1 MTGGMDNEAGLI
13 SGMVLIA
20 TDTLKKIPNLPSAAT
35 SVISAV
41 DWLKDGADIIVDSVR
56 KVLHLMEDGVFN
68 CPAAGA
74 AAARVAA
81 GVPTWR
87 YRMMAAYENSNLHG
101 VGAFHSS
108 DVPIVLGT
116 TERRKGPK
124 NTAEEDKMVKNTM
137 TAWAAFAKDPAH
149 GLDKLGWPKYDP
161 KGKFTVLSL
170 NHRNSAADSTTGK
183 TLIRL
188 GYQNKAEPNIA
199 SSTEHDGNCK
209 YLKWAP

>member
-1 MTGGMDNEAGLI
+1 MTGAMDNEAGII
-13 SGMVLIA
+13 SGLVLFG
-20 TDTLKKIPNLPSAAT
+20 TDALKKLPNLPDAAA

-41 DWLKDGADIIVDSVR
+41 DWLKDGKDMIVDGVR
-56 KVLHLMEDGVFN
+56 SVLHFVEDGVFN

-87 YRMMAAYENSNLHG
+87 YRMMATYDNSNLHG

-116 TERRKGPK
+116 TERRKGSK
-124 NTAEEDKMVKNTM
+124 NTDEENKMIKNTM

-149 GLDKLGWPKYDP
+149 GLEKLGWPKYDP
-161 KGKFTVLSL
+161 KGSL
-170 NHRNSAADSTTGK
+170 MP
-183 TLIRL
+183 L
-188 GYQNKAEPNIA
+188 
-199 SSTEHDGNCK
+199 
-209 YLKWAP
+209 